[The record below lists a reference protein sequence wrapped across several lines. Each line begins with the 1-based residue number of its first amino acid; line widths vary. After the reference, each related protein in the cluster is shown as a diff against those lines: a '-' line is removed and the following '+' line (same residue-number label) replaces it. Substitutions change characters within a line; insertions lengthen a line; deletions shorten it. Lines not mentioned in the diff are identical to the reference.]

1 MINQSKMLDKSPQ
14 ACHNMILNDER
25 LTMEYRRHE
34 DIPAK
39 YRRIILDET
48 LSKRVSK
55 IPLTTCNEIIK
66 EHLEEEEVMES
77 LRDFEVIIVKNGKK
91 VVMRSKDPGS
101 ALAELDK
108 AIGYLE
114 KDVSVVA
121 VLRQAGRLIKAY
133 VKGQWVYGRVSI
145 YD

>member
-55 IPLTTCNEIIK
+55 IPLATCNEIIK

-108 AIGYLE
+108 AL
-114 KDVSVVA
+114 
-121 VLRQAGRLIKAY
+121 
-133 VKGQWVYGRVSI
+133 
-145 YD
+145 

>member
-1 MINQSKMLDKSPQ
+1 
-14 ACHNMILNDER
+14 
-25 LTMEYRRHE
+25 MEYRRHE

-108 AIGYLE
+108 AYRISRKRYQRRRGIATSRAPY
-114 KDVSVVA
+114 
-121 VLRQAGRLIKAY
+121 
-133 VKGQWVYGRVSI
+133 
-145 YD
+145 

>member
-1 MINQSKMLDKSPQ
+1 MLDKSPQ

-55 IPLTTCNEIIK
+55 IPLATCNEIIK

-108 AIGYLE
+108 
-114 KDVSVVA
+114 
-121 VLRQAGRLIKAY
+121 
-133 VKGQWVYGRVSI
+133 VYRISRKRCQRRRGIATSRAP
-145 YD
+145 Y